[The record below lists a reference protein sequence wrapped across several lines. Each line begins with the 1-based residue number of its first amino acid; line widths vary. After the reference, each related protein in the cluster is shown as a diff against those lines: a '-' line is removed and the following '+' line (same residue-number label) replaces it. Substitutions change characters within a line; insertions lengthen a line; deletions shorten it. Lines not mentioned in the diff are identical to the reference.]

1 MDCLVLSEV
10 CEEGSVR
17 CLLLLLSNGLLA
29 TIDFPWFIEAWPQSV
44 SSSSPGILPVCMS
57 FSRFPLFCK
66 DSNHVGLE
74 DHATAVWT
82 SQVAIVVK
90 NLPAN
95 AGDARDAG
103 LIPGS
108 GRFPWRRAWKPTLV
122 FLPRAR
128 EFHGQRSLAGY
139 SPWGHKELDTT
150 EHTALLQYH
159 LILT

>member
-1 MDCLVLSEV
+1 MAGLVLSEV

-57 FSRFPLFCK
+57 FSRFPLFYK

-95 AGDARDAG
+95 AGDARDAC

-108 GRFPWRRAWKPTLV
+108 GRFPWRRAWQSTPV
-122 FLPRAR
+122 FLPGESHR
-128 EFHGQRSLAGY
+128 QRRWTGY